1 MIGIHQD
8 IAVTH
13 GFGKEIRPGKKVM
26 QGDVIGYVGA
36 TGLATGPHLDYRV
49 SDNGTWLD
57 PLKLKSITPDP
68 LRGQSLADFRN
79 SVAGFIPK
87 LAMPA
92 QQLAA
97 FAAKRRALF

>member
-1 MIGIHQD
+1 M
-8 IAVTH
+8 
-13 GFGKEIRPGKKVM
+13 
-26 QGDVIGYVGA
+26 

-68 LRGQSLADFRN
+68 LRGESLAAFRR
-79 SVAGFIPK
+79 SVNAFAPK
-87 LAMPA
+87 LAAPA

>member
-1 MIGIHQD
+1 
-8 IAVTH
+8 VT
-13 GFGKEIRPGKKVM
+13 
-26 QGDVIGYVGA
+26 QGEVIGYVGM

-68 LRGQSLADFRN
+68 LRGQALTDFRN
-79 SVAGFIPK
+79 SVAGFTPK